1 MKHIVKNIYAWL
13 LVVAAGLVSTTFT
26 SCTDDMAPEHYYTW
40 NGKMMS
46 DYLNTDENLSEFAS
60 IVNRATGSSRGVNIM
75 DLLGTY
81 GDYTCFAP
89 TNKAVDAYLSENGY
103 SSVDEIP
110 VDICDTIARTHLI
123 NGRIFSTADFAELL
137 GEKVSADVNKV
148 NMNGRYLSLEY
159 VDDAA
164 SYKLS
169 GTGVIVHANDSVDN
183 GIVHTV
189 NAVLSPSNATVPD
202 LLAEDE
208 RVTLFSEALVLTG
221 LAEYMANHIKD
232 DSWNYYA
239 EEFDALHGHSILSGG
254 SDQWDWCDIPEER
267 KYKFTVFAC
276 PDDVLAANPYNIT
289 DIESFYNYA
298 RTIYGGPA
306 YDEHMDF
313 TDKANPLHRLI
324 AYHCLPFAQSYDHY
338 TTICGCKYNETK
350 AFVNPTEW
358 YSTMDT
364 IPYNGTDEMP
374 PLATIKITR
383 IKSAREIR
391 MYPPAIEEDMYLN
404 RSDNNRSTLH
414 LPGVHVERPTSGHV
428 QEARNGAYFLI
439 DGLVDYGQ
447 DTQDEIFNT
456 RIRFDLIDIFP
467 EMISNDLRN
476 YDQTHDGTSCK
487 DPKAPARNY
496 ILPQGYIEGVKIN
509 SDGYFMYQGAR
520 NYYWSYQGDEFNLAS
535 DVNHY
540 DLEYYLPSVPTG
552 TYQIRLGL
560 CAMATRGICQF
571 YLDDVPYGIPFDERQ
586 DPGAG
591 INLPERIGWV
601 SPSALEAMSQED
613 REAAKKNMHNN
624 GWYHGPKGIFNTPGA
639 GYKDGRDALAHSGGT
654 FYEHDNT
661 LRYILYTGPLSE
673 NKRHKVRIKSI
684 WAVGTALIMFDYM
697 ELVPKSVYGVE
708 GEGKAEDEY

>member
-13 LVVAAGLVSTTFT
+13 AISMAGLGLATLS
-26 SCTDDMAPEHYYTW
+26 SCTDDMAPENYYTW

-46 DYLNTDENLSEFAS
+46 DYLNTDDNLSEFAT
-60 IVNRATGSSRGVNIM
+60 IVSRASGSSRGVNIM

-89 TNKAVDAYLSENGY
+89 SNKAVDDYLQENGY
-103 SSVDEIP
+103 ATVNDIP

-137 GEKVSADVNKV
+137 GEKISADVNKV

-159 VDDAA
+159 VDEVA

-169 GTGVIVHANDSVDN
+169 GTGIIIHPNDSVDN
-183 GIVHTV
+183 GIVHIV

-202 LLAEDE
+202 LLADDD
-208 RVTLFSEALVLTG
+208 RVSLFSEALVVTG
-221 LAEYMANHIKD
+221 LADYMANKIKD
-232 DSWNYYA
+232 DTWNYYA
-239 EEFDALHGHSILSGG
+239 EEYEPLHGKVIYSG
-254 SDQWDWCDIPEER
+254 SQNDWCDIPEER
-267 KYKFTVFAC
+267 KFKFTVFAC
-276 PDDVLAANPYNIT
+276 PDDILAAEPYNIT
-289 DIESFYNYA
+289 DLESFYNYA
-298 RTIYGGPA
+298 RNIYGGPA
-306 YDEHMDF
+306 FDENMDF
-313 TDKANPLHRLI
+313 TDKGNALHRLV

-338 TTICGCKYNETK
+338 TTICGTRYNETK

-364 IPYNGTDEMP
+364 IPYNGVDEMP
-374 PLATIKITR
+374 PLATIKMTR

-391 MYPPAIEEDMYLN
+391 MYPPAIEEDLYLN
-404 RSDNNRSTLH
+404 RSDNNRSTVH
-414 LPGVHVERPTSGHV
+414 NPGIHVQRPTSGYV

-439 DGLVDYGQ
+439 DGLADYGE
-447 DTQDEIFNT
+447 DTQNEIFNT
-456 RIRFDLIDIFP
+456 RIRFDLIDCFP

-476 YDQTHDGTSCK
+476 YEETHTTTSSE
-487 DPKAPARNY
+487 DPTSPARNY
-496 ILPQGYIEGVKIN
+496 ILPQGYIDGVKVN

-520 NYYWSYQGDEFNLAS
+520 NYYWSYEGDEFNLAS

-540 DLEYYLPSVPTG
+540 DLEYYLPSVPSG

-560 CAMATRGICQF
+560 CAMASRGICQF
-571 YLDDVPYGIPFDERQ
+571 YLDDVPYGIPFDERNNGLAQ
-586 DPGAG
+586 
-591 INLPERIGWV
+591 RIGWI
-601 SPSALEAMSQED
+601 SPSELEAMSQED

-624 GWYHGPKGIFNTPGA
+624 GWYHGPKGIFNASPG
-639 GYKDGRDALAHSGGT
+639 GYKDGRDALGHSGGT

-661 LRYILYTGPLSE
+661 LRYILYTGPLNE

>member
-13 LVVAAGLVSTTFT
+13 AVVTVGLVGTTFT

-46 DYLNTDENLSEFAS
+46 DYLNADDNLSEFAA
-60 IVNRATGSSRGVNIM
+60 IVSRATGSTRGVNIM

-89 TNKAVDAYLSENGY
+89 TNKAVDTYLSENGY
-103 SSVDEIP
+103 SSVEEIP

-123 NGRIFSTADFAELL
+123 NGRVYSTADFAELL
-137 GEKVSADVNKV
+137 GDKISADVNKV

-159 VDDAA
+159 VDNVA

-169 GTGVIVHANDSVDN
+169 GTGVILHANDSVDN

-208 RVTLFSEALVLTG
+208 RVTLFSEALVVTG
-221 LAEYMANHIKD
+221 LADYMANRIKD
-232 DSWNYYA
+232 DTWNYYA
-239 EEFDALHGHSILSGG
+239 EEYEPYHGKIVYSGA
-254 SDQWDWCDIPEER
+254 QNNWCDIPEER
-267 KYKFTVFAC
+267 KFKFTVFAC
-276 PDDVLAANPYNIT
+276 PDDILAANPYNIT
-289 DIESFYNYA
+289 DLESFYNYA
-298 RTIYGGPA
+298 RNIYGGPEF
-306 YDEHMDF
+306 DKDMDF
-313 TDKANPLHRLI
+313 KDKANPLHRLI

-338 TTICGCKYNETK
+338 TTICTIRYNETK
-350 AFVNPTEW
+350 AFINPTEW

-364 IPYNGTDEMP
+364 IPYNGLDEVP
-374 PLATIKITR
+374 PLATIKMTR

-391 MYPPAIEEDMYLN
+391 MYPPAIEEDLYLN
-404 RSDNNRSTLH
+404 RSDNNRSTVH
-414 LPGVHVERPTSGHV
+414 NPGIHVQRPTSGHV

-439 DGLVDYGQ
+439 DGLADYSQ
-447 DTQDEIFNT
+447 ETQDEIFNT
-456 RIRFDLIDIFP
+456 RIRFDLLDCFP

-476 YDQTHDGTSCK
+476 YEETHTSTK
-487 DPKAPARNY
+487 SDDPKSPARNY
-496 ILPQGYIEGVKIN
+496 ILPQGYIDGVKVN
-509 SDGYFMYQGAR
+509 SDGIFLYQGAR
-520 NYYWSYQGDEFNLAS
+520 NYYWSYEGDEFNLAS

-540 DLEYYLPSVPTG
+540 DLEFYLPSVPSG
-552 TYQIRLGL
+552 TYQLRLGL
-560 CAMATRGICQF
+560 AAMPSRGICQF
-571 YLDDVPYGIPFDERQ
+571 YLDDVPYGIPFDERNE
-586 DPGAG
+586 GL
-591 INLPERIGWV
+591 ISRIGWV
-601 SPSALEAMSQED
+601 APSQLEAMSQED

-624 GWYHGPKGIFNTPGA
+624 NWYHGPKGIFNTPSG
-639 GYKDGRDALAHSGGT
+639 GYKDGKDALGHSGGT
-654 FYEHDNT
+654 FYEHETT
-661 LRYILYTGPLSE
+661 LRYVLYTGPLSE